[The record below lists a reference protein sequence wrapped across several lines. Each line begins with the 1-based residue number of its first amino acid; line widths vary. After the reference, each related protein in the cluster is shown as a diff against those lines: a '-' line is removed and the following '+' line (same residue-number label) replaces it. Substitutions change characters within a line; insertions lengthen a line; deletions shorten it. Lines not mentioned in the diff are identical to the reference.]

1 MASKEEAPEDVRLV
15 VADVDGALVTPDK
28 VLTPRARA
36 AVRKII
42 GDGNRFYNH
51 QRPAS
56 TGHEDVDRRSST
68 SGPNHG
74 I

>member
-28 VLTPRARA
+28 VVTPRARA

-42 GDGNRFYNH
+42 ERESLL
-51 QRPAS
+51 QSPAA
-56 TGHEDVDRRSST
+56 GLHEA
-68 SGPNHG
+68 
-74 I
+74 

>member
-1 MASKEEAPEDVRLV
+1 MTSKQEEKIRLV

-36 AVRKII
+36 AVRKITEF
-42 GDGNRFYNH
+42 GNRFYHH

-56 TGHEDVDRRSST
+56 TRHEDVDRRSST